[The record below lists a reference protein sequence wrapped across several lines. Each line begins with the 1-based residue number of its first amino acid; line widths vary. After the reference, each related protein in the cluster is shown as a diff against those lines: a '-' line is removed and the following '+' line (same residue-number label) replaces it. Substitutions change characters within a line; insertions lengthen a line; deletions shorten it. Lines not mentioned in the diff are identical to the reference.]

1 MKYWGTIQEEAIVIF
16 NTSESTKEKHKVY
29 VATIQPA
36 FKKLVENIYF
46 TYNFNKMLP
55 DFDQIEHELVTH
67 LYEKIDRFDVTKG
80 KKSYSFFG
88 TISKNWLIQKSNSK
102 KRYSFL
108 DGDGKDTVIQDISL
122 STAEK
127 EDVQKELQ
135 EFLSHLPLFLNENKF
150 KKDLNVEDKLVL
162 GIISDIL
169 ENYHMFDI
177 YNKKQLYLYIREAT
191 DLPSRKITKTINKI
205 KKRYIEAKKELMD
218 VE

>member
-1 MKYWGTIQEEAIVIF
+1 MKYWGNDQEEAIVIF
-16 NTSESTKEKHKVY
+16 NTSESTEEKHKVY
-29 VATIQPA
+29 VTTIQPA

-102 KRYSFL
+102 KRMSFL
-108 DGDGKDTVIQDISL
+108 DGNNKDTVIQDISL

-127 EDVQKELQ
+127 EEIQKELK

-150 KKDLNVEDKLVL
+150 KKDLNGEDKLVL

-191 DLPSRKITKTINKI
+191 DLPSRKITKTIN
-205 KKRYIEAKKELMD
+205 
-218 VE
+218 

>member
-1 MKYWGTIQEEAIVIF
+1 MKYWGNDQEEAIVIF
-16 NTSESTKEKHKVY
+16 NTSESTEEKHKVY
-29 VATIQPA
+29 VTTIQPA

-102 KRYSFL
+102 KRMSFL
-108 DGDGKDTVIQDISL
+108 DGNNKDTVIQDISL

-127 EDVQKELQ
+127 EEIQKELK

-150 KKDLNVEDKLVL
+150 KKDLNGEDKLVL

-205 KKRYIEAKKELMD
+205 KNRYIEAKKELMD
-218 VE
+218 VR